1 MRMLVLCGRVRLLA
15 PVALLAAPVLRAQE
29 PARDS
34 ARVAAARDS
43 ARAANR
49 PATLEGVRVTATREG
64 PRAPIELPYAVTLT
78 RPDSLAALRRQ
89 GVDELLF
96 AVPGVALANRQNPAQ
111 DPRVSIRGFGARS
124 AFGVRGVRVL
134 QDGVPLT
141 LPDGQTPV
149 DVVDVEG
156 ADRVEV
162 VRGSA
167 SSLYGNAAGGV
178 IDIRTAPP
186 SDLAVSPFARVLGGG
201 SVPTTTA
208 AGAGGTLGPLGYTSS
223 ITRIVGRGYRD
234 YSDQRATR
242 AALRLLHP
250 HAEGSVLPNLTL
262 AARLSDVDRAESPG
276 AITRAQMDADP
287 RTADPLSVR
296 KHAGKTVRQGDLAL
310 SVAQPLGDRVALD
323 ATVYGSVRTLD
334 NPLTFSVVHVGRS
347 SGGVTTR
354 LSGAG
359 TLGSH
364 AVRLAA
370 GGDLQWQN
378 DDRQEYEAC
387 IDVATASATCPTART
402 QRGAL
407 RKDQRELVSSAG
419 PFVRGEL
426 AVAPTLLAS
435 AGVRAD
441 AIGFRVRDRLVTATN
456 PDDSG
461 DRTLHAVSPAMGLV
475 WRVAPLA
482 SVYGTL
488 STSFET
494 PTTTELGNKPD
505 GSAGINPDLQPQRTL
520 SFELGSKGVLPGTA
534 LRWELAAF
542 QTGARD
548 ELVPFDIPGG
558 AGRRYFRNAG
568 RTTRRGA
575 EAGAEAEAG
584 PLTLRAAYSFSH
596 FRYVDYVVGTTSYA
610 GKRIPGV
617 PEHALAAGA
626 SLRHRGFTLSGTAD
640 IASAVDVDDANSSQA
655 DGRTILGLAVSNSVA
670 VGGVRLS
677 PLVAVQNLTGARS
690 VGSVSVNATG
700 GKFFEPAPGRTLL
713 VRMALS
719 RDVGEAP

>member
-1 MRMLVLCGRVRLLA
+1 MQPRTIVRTAFLLA
-15 PVALLAAPVLRAQE
+15 VASRPTLAQ
-29 PARDS
+29 DS
-34 ARVAAARDS
+34 VRTPTAL
-43 ARAANR
+43 
-49 PATLEGVRVTATREG
+49 PTLRVTATREG
-64 PRAPIELPYAVTLT
+64 PRAPLELPYAVTLV
-78 RPDSLAALRRQ
+78 RPDSLAALRRL

-134 QDGVPLT
+134 QDGIPLT

-149 DVVDVEG
+149 DVIDLEG

-178 IDIRTAPP
+178 IDVRSAPP
-186 SDLAVSPFARVLGGG
+186 SLLAVAPYARVLGGG
-201 SVPTTTA
+201 SIPTMTA
-208 AGAGGTLGPLGYTSS
+208 AGAGGTLGPVGYTSS
-223 ITRIVGRGYRD
+223 VTHAVGRGYRD
-234 YSDQRATR
+234 YSDQNATR
-242 AALRLLHP
+242 GALRLVRAAP
-250 HAEGSVLPNLTL
+250 DGSMSPTVSL
-262 AARLSDVDRAESPG
+262 AFRISDMSHAESPG
-276 AITRAQMDADP
+276 ALTRAQFDSAPQM
-287 RTADPLSVR
+287 ADPLSVR
-296 KHAGKTVRQGDLAL
+296 KHAGKIVRQSDLAL
-310 SVAQPLGDRVALD
+310 TVAQPLAERVSLD

-334 NPLTFSVVHVGRS
+334 NPLAFSVVNVGRS
-347 SGGVTTR
+347 SGGASAR

-359 TLGSH
+359 SLGSH

-378 DDRQEYEAC
+378 DDRQEYENC
-387 IDVATASATCPTART
+387 IDVATASATCPTAKT
-402 QRGAL
+402 LRGAL
-407 RKDQRELVSSAG
+407 RKNQRELVSSAG

-426 AVAPTLLAS
+426 ALAPTLLAS

-441 AIGFRVRDRLVTATN
+441 AIGFRVRDRLISATN

-461 DRTLHAVSPAMGLV
+461 DRTLHAVSPSTGLV

-482 SVYGTL
+482 SVYGTV

-520 SFELGSKGVLPGTA
+520 SFELGGKGVLPGTA

-542 QTGARD
+542 STKARD

-568 RTTRRGA
+568 RTQRRGA
-575 EAGAEAEAG
+575 EAGADADLGA
-584 PLTLRAAYSFSH
+584 LTLHGAYSYSR
-596 FRYVDYVVGTTSYA
+596 FRYVDYAVGTTSYA

-617 PEHALAAGA
+617 PEHAFAASA
-626 SLRHRGFTLSGTAD
+626 VVRRGSVTLEGTAD
-640 IASAVDVDDANSSQA
+640 VASAVDVDDANSA
-655 DGRTILGLAVSNSVA
+655 RAPGRTLLGVALSNTVR
-670 VGGVRLS
+670 VGGMRLA
-677 PLVAVQNLTGARS
+677 PLVALQNLADVRS

-700 GKFFEPAPGRTLL
+700 GKFYEPAPGRTLI
-713 VRMALS
+713 VRLALS
-719 RDVGEAP
+719 RDPGDVP

>member
-1 MRMLVLCGRVRLLA
+1 MRLLGPRGRARLLA
-15 PVALLAAPVLRAQE
+15 SVAFLVAPALHAQV
-29 PARDS
+29 PARDTT
-34 ARVAAARDS
+34 RTVTRDS
-43 ARAANR
+43 VRPATR

-64 PRAPIELPYAVTLT
+64 PRAPIELPYAITLT

-134 QDGVPLT
+134 QDGVPIT

-162 VRGSA
+162 ERGSA

-178 IDIRTAPP
+178 IDVRSAPP
-186 SDLAVSPFARVLGGG
+186 SALPIAPFARVLGGG
-201 SVPTTTA
+201 SVPTITA
-208 AGAGGTLGPLGYTSS
+208 AGAGGTLGSLGYTSS
-223 ITRIVGRGYRD
+223 VTRIVGRGYRD

-242 AALRLLHP
+242 AALRLLRP
-250 HAEGSVLPNLTL
+250 HTEGSALPSLTI
-262 AARLSDVDRAESPG
+262 AARLSDVDRAQSPG
-276 AITRAQMDADP
+276 ALTRAQMDSAP
-287 RTADPLSVR
+287 QMADPLSVR
-296 KHAGKTVRQGDLAL
+296 KQAGKTVKQGDLAL
-310 SVAQPLGDRVALD
+310 TVTQPLGARTSLD

-334 NPLTFSVVHVGRS
+334 NPLTFNVVHVGRS

-354 LSGAG
+354 LSSTGS
-359 TLGSH
+359 LGSH
-364 AVRLAA
+364 AVRLSA
-370 GGDLQWQN
+370 GGDFQWQN
-378 DDRQEYEAC
+378 DDRQEYAAC
-387 IDVATASATCPTART
+387 IDVATPTATCPTPKT
-402 QRGAL
+402 QRGNL
-407 RKDQRELVSSAG
+407 GKNQRELVSSAG

-426 AVAPTLLAS
+426 ALSPSLLAS

-441 AIGFRVRDRLVTATN
+441 AVRFRVKDRLITATN

-461 DRTLHAVSPAMGLV
+461 DRTLHAVSPAVGLV
-475 WRVAPLA
+475 WRTTPLA
-482 SVYGTL
+482 SLYATV
-488 STSFET
+488 SSSFET

-505 GSAGINPDLQPQRTL
+505 GSAGINPDLKPQRAL
-520 SFELGSKGVLPGTA
+520 STEVGAKGLLGSAV
-534 LRWELAAF
+534 RWEVAAF
-542 QTGARD
+542 QTSARD

-558 AGRRYFRNAG
+558 NGRRYFRNAG

-575 EAGAEAEAG
+575 EAGAEAELG
-584 PLTLRAAYSFSH
+584 PLAVHAAYSYSR
-596 FRYVDYVVGTTSYA
+596 FRYVDYLVGTTSYA

-617 PEHALAAGA
+617 PESALAAGA
-626 SLRHRGFTLSGTAD
+626 SYRLAGFTLSGTAD
-640 IASAVDVDDANSSQA
+640 VATAVYVDDANSAQA
-655 DGRTILGLAVSNSVA
+655 DGRTILGLAVSNTIG
-670 VGGVRLS
+670 VGGVRLA
-677 PLVAVQNLTGARS
+677 PLVAVQNLTGVRS
-690 VGSVSVNATG
+690 AGSVSVNAAG

-719 RDVGEAP
+719 RDQGDTP

>member
-1 MRMLVLCGRVRLLA
+1 MRLLDLRGRARLLA
-15 PVALLAAPVLRAQE
+15 PVALLAASALGAQE

-34 ARVAAARDS
+34 ARTARDS
-43 ARAANR
+43 AASR
-49 PATLEGVRVTATREG
+49 PATLTGVRVTATREG
-64 PRAPIELPYAVTLT
+64 PRAPIELPYAVTLA
-78 RPDSLAALRRQ
+78 RPDSLAAVRRQ

-178 IDIRTAPP
+178 IDVRSAPP
-186 SDLAVSPFARVLGGG
+186 STASVAPFARALGGG

-223 ITRIVGRGYRD
+223 VTRIVGRGYRD

-250 HAEGSVLPNLTL
+250 HAEGSALPGLTL

-287 RTADPLSVR
+287 RLADPLSVR
-296 KHAGKTVRQGDLAL
+296 KQAGKTVRQGDLAL
-310 SVAQPLGDRVALD
+310 SVAQPFGDRVALG

-334 NPLTFSVVHVGRS
+334 NPLTFAVVHVGRS
-347 SGGVTTR
+347 SGGASAR
-354 LSGAG
+354 LSSEGA
-359 TLGSH
+359 LGAH
-364 AVRLAA
+364 AVRLTA

-387 IDVATASATCPTART
+387 IDAATASATCPTPKT
-402 QRGAL
+402 QRGNL
-407 RKDQRELVSSAG
+407 RKNQRELVSSAG

-426 AVAPTLLAS
+426 ALAPSLLAS

-441 AIGFRVRDRLVTATN
+441 AVRFQVRDRLVSATN

-461 DRTLHAVSPAMGLV
+461 ERTLHAVSPALGLV
-475 WRVAPLA
+475 WRTTPLA
-482 SVYGTL
+482 SLYATV
-488 STSFET
+488 SSSFET

-505 GSAGINPDLQPQRTL
+505 GSAGINPELQPQRAL
-520 SFELGSKGVLPGTA
+520 SAEVGAKGLLSGGT

-584 PLTLRAAYSFSH
+584 PVSVRAAYSFSR

-610 GKRIPGV
+610 GRRIPGV
-617 PEHALAAGA
+617 PEHALATAA

-640 IASAVDVDDANSSQA
+640 VASAVDVDDANSAQA
-655 DGRTILGLAVSNSVA
+655 RGRTILGLALSNTVG

-677 PLVAVQNLTGARS
+677 PLVAVQNLTGVRS
-690 VGSVSVNATG
+690 AGSVSVNATG
-700 GKFFEPAPGRTLL
+700 GKFFEPAPGRTLI

-719 RDVGEAP
+719 RDLGESP